1 MFLYQ
6 LQVCCDYTFAFDCS
20 IFCVCVYRCA
30 RQVANAQ
37 EYVRVCVELLNRR
50 ILICLC
56 KCFANNHVD
65 LVNVTYIASVW
76 ISAVHVFINLS

>member
-1 MFLYQ
+1 VITLLLLIVQYF
-6 LQVCCDYTFAFDCS
+6 VCVCVCVRV
-20 IFCVCVYRCA
+20 CVCVYRCA

-56 KCFANNHVD
+56 KCFASNHVD
-65 LVNVTYIASVW
+65 LVNVTYVVW
-76 ISAVHVFINLS
+76 VSAVHVFINPS